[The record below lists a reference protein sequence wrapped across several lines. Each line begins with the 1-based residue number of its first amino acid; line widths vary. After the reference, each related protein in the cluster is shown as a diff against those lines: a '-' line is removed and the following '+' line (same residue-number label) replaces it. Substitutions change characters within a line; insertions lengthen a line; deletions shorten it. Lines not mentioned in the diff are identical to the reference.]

1 LWVGKWF
8 KTIDTQEMVELIC
21 ETHVRQQCGVSKSPP
36 QLSRVEETTHL

>member
-21 ETHVRQQCGVSKSPP
+21 ETHVRQ
-36 QLSRVEETTHL
+36 